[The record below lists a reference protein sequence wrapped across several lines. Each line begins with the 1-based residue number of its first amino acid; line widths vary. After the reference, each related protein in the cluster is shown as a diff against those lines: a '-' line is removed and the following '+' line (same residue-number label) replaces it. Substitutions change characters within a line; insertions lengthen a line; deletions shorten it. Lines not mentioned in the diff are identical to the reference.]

1 MRLVAVAFV
10 ITALALP
17 TLAAAATPSSA
28 KHDRDVIRFFLHHP
42 RLAAKPAGQRALWR
56 ILHRLTEQ
64 IRTLQAVRDTQPAH
78 LRLWR
83 CIEVGESGGDGVHHG
98 SERASNGSHFNVLQ
112 MTDPWGRDF
121 HPIGKS
127 YQEVEAEAEKQYAAS
142 GYSRSWLDGQWHQ
155 TIGPCWGYAE

>member
-1 MRLVAVAFV
+1 MRFVTLSLV

-17 TLAAAATPSSA
+17 TVASATTPSSA

-83 CIEVGESGGDGVHHG
+83 CIEAGESGGDGVHHG
-98 SERASNGSHFNVLQ
+98 FEGASNGSHFNVLQ
-112 MTDPWGRDF
+112 MTNPWAGIN
-121 HPIGKS
+121 PIGLS
-127 YQEVEAEAEKQYAAS
+127 YAAIEQAAEAQYAAS
-142 GYSRSWLDGQWHQ
+142 GYSRSWLEGQWGQ
-155 TIGPCWGYAE
+155 TIGPCWRYAE